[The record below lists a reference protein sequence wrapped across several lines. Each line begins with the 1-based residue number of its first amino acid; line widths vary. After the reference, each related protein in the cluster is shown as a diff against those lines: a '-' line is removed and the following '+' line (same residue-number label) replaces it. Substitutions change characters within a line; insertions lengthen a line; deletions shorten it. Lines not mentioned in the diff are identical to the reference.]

1 MRKQIY
7 EYIKAHNWV
16 TVVDVVEA
24 LNINGTEVL
33 ATIMALQEE
42 GFLQQ
47 SPAIPLGV
55 DGDGSCYYQA
65 TNKPYQEV

>member
-24 LNINGTEVL
+24 LNINGNEVL
-33 ATIMALQEE
+33 ATIMALQKE

-47 SPAIPLGV
+47 SLLHQHDHILQRKE
-55 DGDGSCYYQA
+55 YQL
-65 TNKPYQEV
+65 